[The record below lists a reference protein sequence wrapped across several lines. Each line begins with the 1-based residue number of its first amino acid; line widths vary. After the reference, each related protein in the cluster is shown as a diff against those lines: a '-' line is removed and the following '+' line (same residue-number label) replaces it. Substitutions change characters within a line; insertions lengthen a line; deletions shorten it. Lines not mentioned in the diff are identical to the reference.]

1 MLKKIIIVCCSL
13 LLVSCGL
20 FGTKDEQEQA
30 QVATTETECAFANE
44 RILETP
50 PAWICGEA
58 IPEAEVVALG
68 KAEPNLVGGV
78 MYQRSQAAIRARAQL
93 LENLRSKAQE
103 KIMQYLG
110 SADDG
115 APADI
120 EAVVQSAL
128 ANIDS
133 ESLFGSTTYRTLSGP
148 DGWFYL
154 LLGMDKDSVGA
165 AIAGAI
171 GSSMAQDQALWEK
184 FTVQITDFNLLEST
198 DDS

>member
-20 FGTKDEQEQA
+20 FGTKDEQEQ
-30 QVATTETECAFANE
+30 VATTEAECAFANE

-50 PAWICGEA
+50 PAWICGEP

-110 SADDG
+110 SSDDG

-154 LLGMDKDSVGA
+154 LLGMDKDSVGS

-184 FTVQITDFNLLEST
+184 FTVQITDFNLLESA

>member
-20 FGTKDEQEQA
+20 FGTKDEQEQ
-30 QVATTETECAFANE
+30 VATTEAECAFANE

-50 PAWICGEA
+50 PAWICGEP

-78 MYQRSQAAIRARAQL
+78 MYQRSQAAIRARSQL

-110 SADDG
+110 SSDDG

-154 LLGMDKDSVGA
+154 LLGMDKDSVGS

-184 FTVQITDFNLLEST
+184 FTVQITDFNLLESA